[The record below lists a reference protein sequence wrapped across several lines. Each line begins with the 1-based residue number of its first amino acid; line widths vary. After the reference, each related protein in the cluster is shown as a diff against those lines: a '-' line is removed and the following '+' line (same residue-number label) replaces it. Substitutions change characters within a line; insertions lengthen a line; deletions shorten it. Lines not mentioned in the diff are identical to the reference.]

1 MARITRGGSAARL
14 PRGSSEPRPGGRPTR
29 CSVFAAAAV
38 ATALLPRVHACG
50 LEPTINGG
58 FQVSH
63 PRALEVAVAVGNA
76 RRSGVLPPASADSAS
91 NEDLL
96 EHMLADLARLR
107 SRLEAGRAIGAGR
120 DPASFSVVLV
130 GPGLWSHFRVTEA
143 GVVASYHTV
152 GPREGDVVVLTHHG
166 VLQALLQGSLSP
178 DRAEELGLLAFS
190 GGDSTPVQRAFEIG
204 FRRQS

>member
-1 MARITRGGSAARL
+1 MATMTRGGSAARL
-14 PRGSSEPRPGGRPTR
+14 PRGSSEPRPSGRPTR
-29 CSVFAAAAV
+29 CSVFAAVAV

-76 RRSGVLPPASADSAS
+76 RRSGVLPSASADSAS
-91 NEDLL
+91 NEALL
-96 EHMLADLARLR
+96 EQMLADLARL
-107 SRLEAGRAIGAGR
+107 EAGRAVGAGQV
-120 DPASFSVVLV
+120 PAPFSVVLV

-143 GVVASYHTV
+143 GVVVSYHTV

-190 GGDSTPVQRAFEIG
+190 GSDSAPVQRAFEIG